1 MTPTI
6 TREARDWLLEQCGA
20 DWAFRKALDMMPLTP
35 SDDLDAVRAR
45 WQPKTRGGYEY
56 EIFAERHGW
65 LYGKYHDERGKPW
78 PGKWAEKSG
87 RMAEYID
94 RDSHPYHL
102 VPISPH
108 ATLIAELKTVDMH
121 QPSEMYSL
129 CKRAADALEK
139 LP

>member
-1 MTPTI
+1 MTPPPL

-45 WQPKTRGGYEY
+45 WKPLASATITAYDSKY
-56 EIFAERHGW
+56 IFGHQDAYPYCPCAWDRE
-65 LYGKYHDERGKPW
+65 
-78 PGKWAEKSG
+78 SG
-87 RMAEYID
+87 MALMNTAAD
-94 RDSHPYHL
+94 LTPA
-102 VPISPH
+102 SPH
-108 ATLIAELKTVDMH
+108 AALIAELKTVDMH

-139 LP
+139 QP